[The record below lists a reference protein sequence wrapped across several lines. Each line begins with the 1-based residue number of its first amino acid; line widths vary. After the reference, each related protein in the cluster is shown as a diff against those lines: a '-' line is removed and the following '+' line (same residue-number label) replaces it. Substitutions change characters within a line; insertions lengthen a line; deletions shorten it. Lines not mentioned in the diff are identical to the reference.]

1 MNKNELLKKLNKEL
15 FDDIQ
20 MLDNTENT
28 LLYYEDSLKFLYKTP
43 MTEPELCK
51 AGQRVKVLMPSYWIG
66 ASNTDEPNV
75 WIDGEITSVLVS
87 TDKSLENEYNIP
99 SMLIKLYP
107 SKKYNTV
114 GIPNML
120 VAPRQIIKDNSLR
133 FVVDNTDSEFHST
146 MILNNWDNAVGKKIQ
161 LRVSGAF
168 LCVDD
173 DSVWLDGEIIKV
185 NWGVNEIFKKKYG
198 IPAVTSLVY
207 ASEKY
212 DTNLMKMTILPDMII
227 RSEIIKFI
235 E

>member
-20 MLDNTENT
+20 MLDDTENT

-75 WIDGEITSVLVS
+75 WIDGEITNVLVS
-87 TDKSLENEYNIP
+87 TDKSLENEYGIP
-99 SMLIKLYP
+99 AMKIRLYA

-114 GIPNML
+114 EIPNML
-120 VAPRQIIKDNSLR
+120 SMPRQIIKDNSIR
-133 FVVDNTDSEFHST
+133 FVTNDIEARNYDTPVSNKWY
-146 MILNNWDNAVGKKIQ
+146 LAVGKKIQ
-161 LRVSGAF
+161 LRVSGTF

-198 IPAVTSLVY
+198 VPAVTSLVY